1 VIKRQIRKFTLRG
14 IGDKIEQ
21 DVQETFHGFDS
32 ETQKRGVGQYSG
44 NAMLD
49 MVDYIYEHF
58 DEFCLLLDASY
69 GTRFHTGN

>member
-1 VIKRQIRKFTLRG
+1 MIKRHIRKFTLRG

-32 ETQKRGVGQYSG
+32 ETQKREVGQYSG

>member
-1 VIKRQIRKFTLRG
+1 M
-14 IGDKIEQ
+14 
-21 DVQETFHGFDS
+21 QETFHGFDS
-32 ETQKRGVGQYSG
+32 ETQKREVGQYSG